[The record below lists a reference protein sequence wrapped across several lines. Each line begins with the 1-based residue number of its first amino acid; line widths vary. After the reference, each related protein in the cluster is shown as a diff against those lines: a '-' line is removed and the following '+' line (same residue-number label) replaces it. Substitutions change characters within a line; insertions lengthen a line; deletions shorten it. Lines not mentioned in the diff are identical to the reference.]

1 MKTGWPNATSQCGQS
16 SSEVVFAYLPEFNYS
31 SFDISSQI
39 YDNYKVDFNFSP
51 WLQMNYYVT
60 KMGEGGMGF
69 KKLDEN

>member
-1 MKTGWPNATSQCGQS
+1 MLVHNVVKFLLKLY
-16 SSEVVFAYLPEFNYS
+16 VFAYSPGFNYS

-39 YDNYKVDFNFSP
+39 YNNYQVDFNFSP

-60 KMGEGGMGF
+60 KMGKGGMGF